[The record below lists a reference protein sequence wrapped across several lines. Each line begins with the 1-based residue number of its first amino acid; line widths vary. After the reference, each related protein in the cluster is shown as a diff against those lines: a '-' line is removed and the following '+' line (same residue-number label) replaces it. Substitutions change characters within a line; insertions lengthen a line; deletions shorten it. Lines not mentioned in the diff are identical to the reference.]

1 MAATEWHA
9 DTQLL
14 ILKAL
19 WVMQAQ
25 SYFGFGKFS
34 VQAGK
39 RRATAVKTLAL
50 ILGLSLQAFAT
61 PPVLDENGYYW
72 SETTGEKENPV
83 IWDRA
88 ELQPLTN
95 GKAQW
100 VLNDGTQT
108 LVKPATG
115 KFYETSENPRLN
127 ELVQAL
133 QTMRAKNQQT
143 EAVLEQTLRNS
154 VQLADQ
160 GQVNRFNDLIL
171 RLRKGEKGGKIEAAM
186 NEFIIAPDTK
196 RLLADRDAQ
205 RKAAFDVVENLNQ
218 HLRAGFSQ
226 RILVGQ
232 VKTMVISERALL
244 VPTEKGGKP
253 LDTDEGKDGYSEALG
268 IAYHLIQ
275 QQDGTYYAIL
285 TNKPQ
290 PGSAGDTLELLLGDA
305 VTALNDQPI
314 RSATD
319 LERVTTP
326 QTIVTVARQLDGQ
339 PRRLVVQFNSR

>member
-1 MAATEWHA
+1 MLSQSLAGVAWFSGRYAKGRRTG
-9 DTQLL
+9 
-14 ILKAL
+14 LKAL
-19 WVMQAQ
+19 AMF
-25 SYFGFGKFS
+25 FGM
-34 VQAGK
+34 
-39 RRATAVKTLAL
+39 
-50 ILGLSLQAFAT
+50 SLQVSAA

-72 SETTGEKENPV
+72 SETVSERENPV

-100 VLNDGTQT
+100 VFSDGVQT

-115 KFYETSENPRLN
+115 KFYESSENPRLN

-171 RLRKGEKGGKIEAAM
+171 RLRRGEKGGRIETAM
-186 NEFIIAPDTK
+186 NEFIVAPDTK

-218 HLRAGFSQ
+218 QLRAGFSQ

-232 VKTMVISERALL
+232 VKSMVVSERALL
-244 VPTEKGGKP
+244 VPTEKGAKP
-253 LDTDEGKDGYSEALG
+253 LETDEGNDGYSEALG
-268 IAYHLIQ
+268 IAYHLIK

-314 RSATD
+314 RSAAD
-319 LERVTTP
+319 LERVTAP
-326 QTIVTVARQLDGQ
+326 QTIVTVAKQLDGQ
-339 PRRLVVQFNSR
+339 PKRLVVQFNSR